1 MFSIFKL
8 FKKKVENLVSF
19 YNGIYDQPLD
29 FSIIK
34 AFQRL
39 TSVNAEKR
47 WGREECKKIW
57 LHNIIEGV
65 IQKVR
70 LLQNDVFLTT
80 HPMPHF

>member
-47 WGREECKKIW
+47 
-57 LHNIIEGV
+57 
-65 IQKVR
+65 
-70 LLQNDVFLTT
+70 
-80 HPMPHF
+80 